1 MPHPIWALVPVKQL
15 DGAKARLNPHLSEG
29 ERTELSRAMLR
40 DVLTAL
46 ESTSGLAGAAVITA
60 DDSAAQ
66 IAHETGAAWIKDK
79 TGSLN
84 DALALGARVL
94 AGYGAKGVMFVHGDL
109 PLANPLSF
117 QAVIDAAPV
126 PGATLVPAGGDGG
139 TNVMLLAPHDTI
151 PLAYGKDS
159 FAKHKQAADDAEL
172 PLAIVDPPGL
182 GLDIDR
188 PEDLK
193 ALIDAGPH
201 GFTAEYLKSSGLEEQ
216 LQKARL
222 TV

>member
-1 MPHPIWALVPVKQL
+1 MPHPIWALVPVKKL

-46 ESTSGLAGAAVITA
+46 EETAGLAGAAVITA

-66 IAHETGAAWIKDK
+66 IAHETGAAWIKDR

-109 PLANPLSF
+109 PLAHPVSF
-117 QAVIDAAPV
+117 QAVIEAAAT
-126 PGATLVPAGGDGG
+126 PGVTLVPADGDGG
-139 TNVMLLAPHDTI
+139 TNVMLATPHDAI
-151 PLAYGKDS
+151 PLAYGEDS
-159 FAKHKQAADDAEL
+159 LAKHKQAADDAGL
-172 PLAIVDPPGL
+172 PLTILTPPDL

-193 ALIDAGPH
+193 ALIEAGPR
-201 GFTAEYLKSSGLEEQ
+201 GYTADYLQTSGLEEQ